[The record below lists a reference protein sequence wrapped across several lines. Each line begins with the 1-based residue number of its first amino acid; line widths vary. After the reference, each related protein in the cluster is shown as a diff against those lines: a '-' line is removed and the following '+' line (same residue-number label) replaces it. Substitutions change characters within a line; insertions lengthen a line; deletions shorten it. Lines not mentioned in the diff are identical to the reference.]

1 MAILEYDDSEAL
13 GRVRTVDTM
22 TVVVEVDDVDR
33 LRKLQVN
40 RLAVLQSSKAGQ
52 HLIGII
58 QKITRTAIDI
68 KDFNEKNKNDE
79 DNIISE
85 KNVVKRW

>member
-52 HLIGII
+52 H
-58 QKITRTAIDI
+58 
-68 KDFNEKNKNDE
+68 
-79 DNIISE
+79 
-85 KNVVKRW
+85 